1 MRHQIDEYY
10 NQAPFWQKEM
20 QVLRSLALG
29 CSLSEEFKW
38 KQACY
43 TFQNKNIFIISAFKN
58 YCALNFFKGAL
69 LSDTE
74 NILIKAGEN
83 SQAGRQLRF
92 TSVKEIVENE
102 AIIKAYIF
110 EAIEIEKA
118 GLEINYK
125 KTAEF
130 DVPEELQ
137 EFFSKDKKFEKAFK
151 SLTPGRQRGYLL
163 FFAAA
168 KQSKTK
174 NERIEKYV
182 GRIMNGKGIH
192 DCVCGLSKKMPN
204 CDGSHKQLKE
214 NQK

>member
-1 MRHQIDEYY
+1 MNNIIDEYY
-10 NQAPFWQKEM
+10 NQAPLWQKEM
-20 QVLRSLALG
+20 QILRSIALD
-29 CSLSEEFKW
+29 CNLNEEWKW

-43 TFQNKNIFIISAFKN
+43 TFQNKNIFIISDFKN

-69 LSDTE
+69 LSNTE

-125 KTAEF
+125 KTEEF
-130 DVPEELQ
+130 DVPKELQ
-137 EFFSKDKKFEKAFK
+137 EFFSKDQKFEKAFK
-151 SLTPGRQRGYLL
+151 NLTPGRQRGYLL
-163 FFAAA
+163 FFSAA

-174 NERIEKYV
+174 SERIEKYV

-204 CDGSHKQLKE
+204 CDGSHKELKGC
-214 NQK
+214 